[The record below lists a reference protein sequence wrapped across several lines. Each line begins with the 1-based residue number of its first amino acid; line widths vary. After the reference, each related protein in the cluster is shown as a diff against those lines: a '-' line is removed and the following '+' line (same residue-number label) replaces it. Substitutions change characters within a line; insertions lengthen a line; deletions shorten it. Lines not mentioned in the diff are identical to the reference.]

1 VLSLCPLKIN
11 SNTMT
16 QFHQINDKD
25 LEYIIQH
32 LKSSSCCLD
41 IIPTGFF
48 KNVFHCMATD
58 LLHIVNKSLH
68 SGIFP
73 QALKTAVIIP
83 LLKKN
88 NLDASVMNNYRPISN
103 LPFQRSVPRV
113 RTKHGEAAFSY
124 YAPKIWNKLPETCR
138 SAATLTT
145 FKSRLKT
152 FLLPLLLIEL
162 FTS

>member
-1 VLSLCPLKIN
+1 
-11 SNTMT
+11 
-16 QFHQINDKD
+16 
-25 LEYIIQH
+25 
-32 LKSSSCCLD
+32 
-41 IIPTGFF
+41 
-48 KNVFHCMATD
+48 MASD
-58 LLHIVNKSLH
+58 LLHIVNTSLH
-68 SGIFP
+68 SIFP
-73 QALKTAVIIP
+73 QALKTAVIKP

-152 FLLPLLLIEL
+152 FIRLLIYYTAT
-162 FTS
+162 FIHVF